1 MIKLVNNGRCRHGLF
16 FHLSDFLC
24 KGSVLGEI
32 TLKYSYGKDVIS
44 Y

>member
-1 MIKLVNNGRCRHGLF
+1 MLF
-16 FHLSDFLC
+16 RLSDFLS

-44 Y
+44 

>member
-1 MIKLVNNGRCRHGLF
+1 MLF
-16 FHLSDFLC
+16 RLSDFLC